1 MYIQICNRFAHLTE
15 LYAILVLG
23 SMVVHG
29 PNFSIQF
36 LCRPHRLSPRALS
49 TVLRNALLFSS
60 ERRAE
65 QPIRLWKIG
74 ILPLNCMR
82 HSQIFF
88 IWAGMSH
95 NLKILGTPQLIGLY
109 WLCTMNSWR
118 TTVVHF
124 QMGQVWWSFQWLLLP
139 YIPYGPTGF
148 VWKFMRFHPKST
160 GYSLFSF
167 IFPHSPLWKDHSGLS
182 SCSCQEGDCTAA
194 GAFAHDTRG
203 APLKEMVPSR
213 CKSTTKLTKA

>member
-1 MYIQICNRFAHLTE
+1 MHIQICNRFAHLTE

-74 ILPLNCMR
+74 ILPLNCTR
-82 HSQIFF
+82 HSHIFF

-95 NLKILGTPQLIGLY
+95 NLRFLALHNWLVYIDSVPWILGGQRLSISRWVKFDEVSNDCYRIYHMAQLALSESLCVSIRNPLERHKLIIFLY
-109 WLCTMNSWR
+109 
-118 TTVVHF
+118 F
-124 QMGQVWWSFQWLLLP
+124 
-139 YIPYGPTGF
+139 
-148 VWKFMRFHPKST
+148 ST
-160 GYSLFSF
+160 FS
-167 IFPHSPLWKDHSGLS
+167 WKDNSGLS
-182 SCSCQEGDCTAA
+182 SCCQEGDCTAA

-203 APLKEMVPSR
+203 AALKEMVPSR